1 MGIMIRYPNT
11 LCFFVD
17 GSWISP
23 KEKAGIGWVLYNGE
37 AKTVLEGKGAIEM
50 RKLVYNSVTFYGDSS
65 ELYDTLSRNLSL
77 GCNNILKGSKC
88 PTYME
93 DIAILAR
100 GEEYNFHF
108 QKIKRSCNVISD
120 KLAKE
125 GKNKTQLI

>member
-1 MGIMIRYPNT
+1 
-11 LCFFVD
+11 
-17 GSWISP
+17 
-23 KEKAGIGWVLYNGE
+23 
-37 AKTVLEGKGAIEM
+37 

-108 QKIKRSCNVISD
+108 QKIKRSCNVIAD

-125 GKNKTQLI
+125 VSNVVKPDGDEQVLRYQSWLFIRSYLGADLELTGNA

>member
-1 MGIMIRYPNT
+1 MIQM
-11 LCFFVD
+11 
-17 GSWISP
+17 S
-23 KEKAGIGWVLYNGE
+23 
-37 AKTVLEGKGAIEM
+37 
-50 RKLVYNSVTFYGDSS
+50 KLVYNSVTFYGDSS

-77 GCNNILKGSKC
+77 GCNNILKGSQC

-108 QKIKRSCNVISD
+108 QKIKRSCNVIAD

-125 GKNKTQLI
+125 GKIKNSTYIVTWKTTICNSSSV